1 MTERDEMY
9 QAFVRDR
16 RRLIVVFVLVLAV
29 IAWTLG
35 TGWAG
40 DQSIVVVD
48 WEGVEGVRQA
58 FANGTLPDYAANA
71 TR

>member
-1 MTERDEMY
+1 M
-9 QAFVRDR
+9 
-16 RRLIVVFVLVLAV
+16 RLQRSGADLSFFTSP
-29 IAWTLG
+29 TLG